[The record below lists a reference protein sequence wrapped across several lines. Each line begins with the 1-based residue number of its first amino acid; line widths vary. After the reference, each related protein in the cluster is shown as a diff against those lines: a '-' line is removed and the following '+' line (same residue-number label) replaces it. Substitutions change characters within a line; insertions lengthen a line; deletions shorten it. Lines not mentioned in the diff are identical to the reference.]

1 MRFVLLVCVAGA
13 SLAAAA
19 GAVPAYAPCP
29 ADAVRDGVPLVQCE
43 RSPPCVRWSYMT
55 VEKCA
60 ELKRDE
66 SWPTYDEHVQR
77 HGHWVSMRHVA
88 HKHLQNKRLFI
99 VGDSISNLW
108 YRGLTCEAARH
119 GLTVAGWSQDV
130 MRLRQQVAAYP
141 QDTWLGEPLPG
152 QECVAFVET
161 NTTLCLRGW
170 HKFKASDMDA
180 NLALADVLL
189 VNYALHYSNM
199 EEYQA
204 DMRHMLEKMRDFN
217 RLKHKLAA
225 FRETSAQLFPE
236 TGAYTPGA
244 NKNADALCSPM
255 KPEVMYTNFVWRQNE
270 YVRSVA
276 DELGDVP
283 VVPFY
288 NVTLPRWNSLE
299 QRYCEFEARR
309 DNPDGAC
316 LDCTHLCTTP
326 TFWAYQAHVLN
337 ELFERHL

>member
-1 MRFVLLVCVAGA
+1 MKRARAAWLALHLV
-13 SLAAAA
+13 AAWAH
-19 GAVPAYAPCP
+19 APCP
-29 ADAVRDGVPLVQCE
+29 PDAVRDGLPLVQCD

-66 SWPTYDEHVQR
+66 SWPTYDEHIR
-77 HGHWVSMRHVA
+77 RNGHWASMRHLV

-119 GLTVAGWSQDV
+119 GLTVAGWSADLAL
-130 MRLRQQVAAYP
+130 LRHQVQAYA

-170 HKFKASDMDA
+170 HKFKASDTDA

-199 EEYQA
+199 GEYQT
-204 DMRHMLEKMRDFN
+204 DMSALMAKMRDFN
-217 RLKHKLAA
+217 QRKRKLAV
-225 FRETSAQLFPE
+225 FRETSAQLFPNG
-236 TGAYTPGA
+236 GAYSPGA
-244 NKNADALCSPM
+244 HKNADALCAPM
-255 KPEVMYTNFVWRQNE
+255 NPSVMYDNFVWKQNE
-270 YVRSVA
+270 YVRSA
-276 DELGDVP
+276 ARAAGDVP
-283 VVPFY
+283 VLAFY
-288 NVTLPRWNSLE
+288 NVTLDRWNSLE
-299 QRYCEFEARR
+299 QRFCEFEARKS
-309 DNPDGAC
+309 NPEGAC

-326 TFWAYQAHVLN
+326 TFWAYHVQALY
-337 ELFERHL
+337 ELLEKHM